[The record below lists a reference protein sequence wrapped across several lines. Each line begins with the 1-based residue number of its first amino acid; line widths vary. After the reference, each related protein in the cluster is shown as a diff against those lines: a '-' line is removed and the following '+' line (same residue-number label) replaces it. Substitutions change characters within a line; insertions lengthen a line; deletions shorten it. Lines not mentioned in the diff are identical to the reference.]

1 MSDFSRARSQVAG
14 VARRLDALLDE
25 SVAPLDALDILVAQQ
40 HLPARI
46 DSTADQPLAS
56 AVRTALAHA
65 GFPQRSVELIGNFLR
80 DCEVRG
86 HGQRAVRLLGRVD
99 EARRRSLRER
109 AAYGVIAIE
118 FLLLVLV
125 VAIQSIFVLPQFEA
139 IFEASAM
146 PLPALTRF
154 LLAAQPLISFIALV
168 ALITLIGLVFPI
180 LLRPIRR
187 PLDRLLL
194 AVGATGEVLRKRNS
208 DLLCGWL
215 GLAASTPASQRTAI
229 EAAQVWHADEL
240 LARVCAIVLSGAG
253 QGENLSLRIDQ
264 SHGFDRDFQ
273 STMKIAGDKERSSAM
288 RARWRNVESL
298 PEHPPGKAPV
308 VVHVILG
315 VLIALAVIA
324 MYQPI
329 FKLGATL

>member
-125 VAIQSIFVLPQFEA
+125 VACIPLR
-139 IFEASAM
+139 SA
-146 PLPALTRF
+146 
-154 LLAAQPLISFIALV
+154 
-168 ALITLIGLVFPI
+168 
-180 LLRPIRR
+180 
-187 PLDRLLL
+187 
-194 AVGATGEVLRKRNS
+194 
-208 DLLCGWL
+208 
-215 GLAASTPASQRTAI
+215 
-229 EAAQVWHADEL
+229 
-240 LARVCAIVLSGAG
+240 ARC
-253 QGENLSLRIDQ
+253 
-264 SHGFDRDFQ
+264 F
-273 STMKIAGDKERSSAM
+273 
-288 RARWRNVESL
+288 
-298 PEHPPGKAPV
+298 
-308 VVHVILG
+308 
-315 VLIALAVIA
+315 
-324 MYQPI
+324 
-329 FKLGATL
+329 